1 MTPAV
6 SVCVPTRNRA
16 DSLARTIKAILGQ
29 TFQDFEIVIGD
40 DASSDHTYEMVR
52 TFTDPRIRYFRH
64 QTNLGI
70 YGNWNALIEK
80 ASGRFICIY
89 HDHDNYLP
97 TIVER
102 SFALID
108 RHPDMSFVHTAIILV
123 DHAGVPIDVFAN
135 EFDEVMTG
143 RGLRERFSRTTRNT
157 LCAASTMVRRDAYA
171 VAGPFDF
178 RYGLATDRHMWFR
191 LAAAGTVGYIREPQ
205 ALILGRSRSDP
216 TGRFAL
222 NDLLGNYQISVE
234 GLREL
239 WPPGSLERWTAE
251 TALRREVQRDLFVAL
266 IKAIVF
272 GSRSEVAETAATVMS
287 AMTSRQTLLARA
299 LLTAPIRPVIRV
311 LAGREYDSRLA
322 ARQVR
327 AIDFV
332 RASSALRQYLPSQYL

>member
-1 MTPAV
+1 
-6 SVCVPTRNRA
+6 VPTYNRA

-29 TFQDFEIVIGD
+29 TFQDFEIVVGD
-40 DASSDHTYEMVR
+40 DASSDHTSETVR
-52 TFTDPRIRYFRH
+52 KFTDPRIRYIRN

-80 ASGRFICIY
+80 ARGRFICIY
-89 HDHDNYLP
+89 HDHDTYLP

-108 RHPDMSFVHTAIILV
+108 HYSDMSFVHTAIVLV
-123 DHAGVPIDVFAN
+123 DKAGVPIEVFAN

-143 RGLRERFSRTTRNT
+143 RGLRQRFSRTTRNT

-171 VAGPFDF
+171 TAGPFDS

-191 LAAAGTVGYIREPQ
+191 LAETGTVGYIREPQ
-205 ALILGRSRSDP
+205 ALILGRSRGDP
-216 TGRFAL
+216 TERFTL
-222 NDLLGNYQISVE
+222 NDLLGSYQISVE

-239 WPPGSLERWTAE
+239 WPPTSLERWKAE
-251 TALRREVQRDLFVAL
+251 SALRQEVQRDLFVAL

-272 GSRSEVAETAATVMS
+272 GSRAEVAERATIVMS
-287 AMTSRQTLLARA
+287 AMTSRQTRLARA
-299 LLTAPIRPVIRV
+299 LLAAPVRPVIRV
-311 LAGREYDSRLA
+311 LAGRAYERRLA

-332 RASSALRQYLPSQYL
+332 RASPVLRQYLPSQYR

>member
-1 MTPAV
+1 V
-6 SVCVPTRNRA
+6 SVCIPTHNRA
-16 DSLARTIKAILGQ
+16 DSLARTIKAILAQ
-29 TFQDFEIVIGD
+29 TFQDLEIIVGD
-40 DASSDHTYEMVR
+40 DASSDHTYETVR
-52 TFTDPRIRYFRH
+52 AFADPRICYMRH
-64 QTNLGI
+64 QANLGI

-80 ASGRFICIY
+80 ARGRFICIY
-89 HDHDNYLP
+89 HDHDTYLP

-108 RHPDMSFVHTAIILV
+108 RHPDMSFVHTAIVLV
-123 DHAGVPIDVFAN
+123 DSAGVPIDVFAN
-135 EFDEVMTG
+135 EFEEVTSG
-143 RGLRERFSRTTRNT
+143 RELRERFSRTTRNT
-157 LCAASTMVRRDAYA
+157 LCAASTMVRRAAYA
-171 VAGPFDF
+171 TAGPFDF

-222 NDLLGNYQISVE
+222 DDLLGNYQISVE

-251 TALRREVQRDLFVAL
+251 TELRREVQRDLFVAL
-266 IKAIVF
+266 LKAIVF
-272 GSRSEVAETAATVMS
+272 GSRSDVAESAAIVMP
-287 AMTSRQTLLARA
+287 AMTSRQARLARA
-299 LLTAPIRPVIRV
+299 LIAPPIRPAIRAI
-311 LAGREYDSRLA
+311 AGRIYDSRLA

-332 RASSALRQYLPSQYL
+332 RASPALRQYLPSQNR